1 MKNDIEHM
9 FTSTFSTGSHPIV
22 EINDNS
28 FADVPVNIVD
38 YPLNFPLQ
46 FGNRLRFV
54 HVNL

>member
-9 FTSTFSTGSHPIV
+9 STSTVSAGSHPIV

-28 FADVPVNIVD
+28 FADVPVDFAD
-38 YPLNFPLQ
+38 YPFNFHLQ

>member
-9 FTSTFSTGSHPIV
+9 STSTFSAGSHPIV
-22 EINDNS
+22 EIKDNS
-28 FADVPVNIVD
+28 FADVPVDFAD
-38 YPLNFPLQ
+38 YPLNFHLQ